1 MSDKLHDKIYQINC
15 LTEEVDSLYH
25 QAALKLGVSD
35 SVMFVLYMLHIG
47 GEKCLLYDI
56 YKLSGISK
64 QTINSAI
71 RKLEND
77 GIVYL
82 EKHNGKSKIVCV
94 TEKGKA
100 YIAQTG
106 ARLAEADCATLET
119 ASSHWIPEL
128 VGACI
133 STALFVSGAQMIL
146 KFGIATVALTGSILL
161 AKGEI
166 DVLTFFLFLLLVSRL
181 YDPMQ
186 ISLQNLAA
194 IISADVQCKRIDE
207 ILSHDIQTG
216 TDQLTNKGYDIE
228 FNHVGFAYNDREAV
242 L

>member
-77 GIVYL
+77 GIYIL
-82 EKHNGKSKIVCV
+82 RNI
-94 TEKGKA
+94 TENPRSYALQRKA
-100 YIAQTG
+100 KLTLHKQEQDLQKQSAEPLMTG
-106 ARLAEADCATLET
+106 VRKRLICMSD
-119 ASSHWIPEL
+119 
-128 VGACI
+128 
-133 STALFVSGAQMIL
+133 
-146 KFGIATVALTGSILL
+146 
-161 AKGEI
+161 
-166 DVLTFFLFLLLVSRL
+166 
-181 YDPMQ
+181 
-186 ISLQNLAA
+186 
-194 IISADVQCKRIDE
+194 
-207 ILSHDIQTG
+207 
-216 TDQLTNKGYDIE
+216 
-228 FNHVGFAYNDREAV
+228 
-242 L
+242 

>member
-15 LTEEVDSLYH
+15 LMEVVDSLYH

-106 ARLAEADCATLET
+106 ARLAEAERRAFDDWSE
-119 ASSHWIPEL
+119 E
-128 VGACI
+128 
-133 STALFVSGAQMIL
+133 
-146 KFGIATVALTGSILL
+146 
-161 AKGEI
+161 EI
-166 DVLTFFLFLLLVSRL
+166 DLYVRL
-181 YDPMQ
+181 IGKYNNSLRIQ
-186 ISLQNLAA
+186 IEKL
-194 IISADVQCKRIDE
+194 
-207 ILSHDIQTG
+207 
-216 TDQLTNKGYDIE
+216 
-228 FNHVGFAYNDREAV
+228 
-242 L
+242 